1 MNWHILAA
9 SLPIL
14 PGDIVWGPS
23 SEGLT
28 RRVTN
33 GSRGEYLALDD
44 NDMLARFDA
53 RLGERLGVGGF
64 AQVVK
69 TAAGWSVIGEK
80 VVTLAHA
87 TPDPLVARV
96 LLWEGAAPVKE
107 AHVEVAP
114 EANVAPETNVAPEA
128 KEPAPLVEKP
138 APAKSAKK

>member
-1 MNWHILAA
+1 MNWQILAA

-14 PGDIVWGPS
+14 PGDLVWGPS

-53 RLGERLGVGGF
+53 RLGERLGVGGV
-64 AQVVK
+64 AQVLK
-69 TAAGWSVIGEK
+69 TAGGWSVIGEK
-80 VVTLAHA
+80 VATLAHT

-96 LLWEGAAPVKE
+96 LLWEGAKASVE
-107 AHVEVAP
+107 AAP
-114 EANVAPETNVAPEA
+114 EVVAVEAVTPEAVTPKA
-128 KEPAPLVEKP
+128 KEPAPPVEKP
-138 APAKSAKK
+138 APTKPAKK

>member
-96 LLWEGAAPVKE
+96 LLWEGAAPV
-107 AHVEVAP
+107 AVAP
-114 EANVAPETNVAPEA
+114 VDVASAEAAPSVKVAPEA

-138 APAKSAKK
+138 APAKPAKK